1 MLEVP
6 ESEILARMREENS
19 WWQVGQGIDPE
30 LKDLPR
36 RAYLG
41 NFVELVRQT
50 DVHRAVVLMGPRRVG
65 KTYLVKHTIHELMV
79 KHQVSGRD
87 ILYVMLET
95 PIYNRLSLDDLVA
108 RFRKLFERPPGQTL
122 YIFFDE
128 IQYLKE
134 WEVHLKGLVDRN
146 RDIRFVATG
155 SSAVALK
162 TKSAESGA
170 GRFTEYMLPPLTFA
184 EYLRFINKE
193 EPLIEV
199 RGETGAR
206 RYTAPDILGLN
217 AEFINYMNYGGYPE
231 AVFSISLQRNPQRY
245 IKSDI
250 IDKVLLRDLPTLYG
264 ITDIQELNSLF
275 NTLAYH
281 TSKEVSL
288 EELSK
293 TSNVAKN
300 TLVKYMEYLQAAFL
314 IREMRRVDE
323 DVSHFKRKTMF
334 KVFLTNPTMR
344 AALFNPLRE
353 GDAAIGQQVE
363 TAIFSQWIHNK
374 DFIDSLH
381 YARWDKGEVDFVSLD
396 RTGHKARFAVEVKW
410 SDAPLN
416 NPREIKGL
424 IAFAKKHKLARAPL
438 CTTLT
443 QSAKHT
449 IDGVTIEFTPSSLHC
464 YTVGKNTL
472 ERSVR
477 Y

>member
-6 ESEILARMREENS
+6 ESEILARMREENP

-36 RAYLG
+36 RAYLA
-41 NFVELVRQT
+41 NFGELVRQK

-65 KTYLVKHTIHELMV
+65 KTYLVKHTIHDLLENH
-79 KHQVSGRD
+79 KVSGRD

-95 PIYNRLSLDDLVA
+95 PIYNRLSLDDLVS
-108 RFRKLFERPPGQTL
+108 RFRKLFPRPAGQTL

-134 WEVHLKGLVDRN
+134 WEVHLKSMVDRN
-146 RDIRFVATG
+146 RDIRFVATR

-193 EPLIEV
+193 DDLITCIHK
-199 RGETGAR
+199 GETS
-206 RYTAPDILGLN
+206 RYAANDILALN

-231 AVFSISLQRNPQRY
+231 AVFSISLQRDPQRY

-281 TSKEVSL
+281 TSREVSI
-288 EELSK
+288 EDLSK

-300 TLVKYMEYLQAAFL
+300 TLNKYLEYLEAAFL
-314 IREMRRVDE
+314 IRQMRRVDE
-323 DVSHFKRKTMF
+323 DVTHFKRKTTF
-334 KVFLTNPTMR
+334 KIFLTNPTMR

-353 GDAAIGQQVE
+353 GDAALGQQVE

-410 SDAPLN
+410 SDAAMTDA
-416 NPREIKGL
+416 REIKGL
-424 IAFAKKHKLARAPL
+424 IAFSKKHRLARPPL

-443 QSAKHT
+443 QSGT
-449 IDGVTIEFTPSSLHC
+449 QTLDGVEVEFTPSSLHC